1 MPSSLRVFILF
12 ILSCLADNSAGG
24 LLSNPVTIYDQP
36 DSASNLPLGTMKDPT
51 DSPTVHDLVVNTEGP
66 TALTGSTTS
75 LEPLIN
81 TNDPAG
87 LLDPFN
93 VALAPTVPLGSVK
106 IGDPTLDNTKSA
118 DDHSSN
124 PAALS
129 NPIPPKN
136 FAFDWRNPGELI
148 SPIDCN
154 PPRKIACCMWE
165 GIMRF
170 CEELVHRTS
179 QGCKKATLT
188 CCDEIDEEHQC
199 LRETPTTQDEDV
211 DSVERVGQDVRGG
224 PTDTDGDRY
233 VRDKQTAERNA
244 REAERNAR
252 EAAQRKAQEDELKS
266 QQELYQQEGDR
277 IRSDAQKGSNW
288 DIQWPNIVPWFAKDW
303 IQDLS
308 H

>member
-1 MPSSLRVFILF
+1 
-12 ILSCLADNSAGG
+12 
-24 LLSNPVTIYDQP
+24 
-36 DSASNLPLGTMKDPT
+36 
-51 DSPTVHDLVVNTEGP
+51 
-66 TALTGSTTS
+66 
-75 LEPLIN
+75 
-81 TNDPAG
+81 
-87 LLDPFN
+87 
-93 VALAPTVPLGSVK
+93 
-106 IGDPTLDNTKSA
+106 
-118 DDHSSN
+118 
-124 PAALS
+124 
-129 NPIPPKN
+129 
-136 FAFDWRNPGELI
+136 
-148 SPIDCN
+148 
-154 PPRKIACCMWE
+154 MWE
-165 GIMRF
+165 VIMRF